1 MHTGMKIFITLAA
14 ICNLFSI
21 SSATI
26 GSASFFEHH
35 TSTACFGDASQGPD
49 VVAVSP
55 AVFNAKDVC
64 GKQMGVTCVGG
75 AKCKSTKKIM
85 VKIVNVCPPDICPRD
100 DDISLSKE
108 AFTKIADINAEEVQV
123 DVTF

>member
-1 MHTGMKIFITLAA
+1 MHTGIKIFITLAA
-14 ICNLFSI
+14 ICSLFSI
-21 SSATI
+21 SSAAI
-26 GSASFFEHH
+26 GSASYFEQH
-35 TSTACFGDASQGPD
+35 TSSVCFGDESRGVD
-49 VVAVSP
+49 VVAVNP

-85 VKIVNVCPPDICPRD
+85 VKIVNVCPPHICPRD

-108 AFTKIADINAEEVQV
+108 AFTKIADINAEKNLP
-123 DVTF
+123 D